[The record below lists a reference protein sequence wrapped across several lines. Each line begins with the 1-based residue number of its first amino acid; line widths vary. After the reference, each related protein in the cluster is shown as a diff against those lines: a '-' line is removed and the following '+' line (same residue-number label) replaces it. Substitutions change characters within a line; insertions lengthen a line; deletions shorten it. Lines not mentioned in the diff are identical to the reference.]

1 MEDINYK
8 RSHSTDN
15 VSFSGGSFFSFAP
28 AFLPV
33 TRNTPW
39 ELLPDRAQGRDASG
53 WMPLQLPHGAKIQT
67 LTVDGLGGQRSQL
80 TVQLN
85 RLSFPNNMLSLTTI
99 NVREPGLFE
108 VTSQI
113 PDDLSVIDN
122 AKNQYSITARAGRS
136 GGDIFGFRISCMLP

>member
-8 RSHSTDN
+8 RTHSTDN

-33 TRNTPW
+33 SRSTPW
-39 ELLPDRAQGRDASG
+39 ELLPDRALGRDASA
-53 WMPLQLPHGAKIQT
+53 WMPLQLPHDAKIQT
-67 LTVDGLGGQRSQL
+67 LTVDGHVGQASQL
-80 TVQLN
+80 IVQLA

-99 NVREPGLFE
+99 NVREPGPVE

-122 AKNQYSITARAGRS
+122 AKNQYSIRAEVFGF
-136 GGDIFGFRISCMLP
+136 GADIFGLRISCMLP

>member
-8 RSHSTDN
+8 RTHPTDSA
-15 VSFSGGSFFSFAP
+15 SFSGSSFFSFAP

-39 ELLPDRAQGRDASG
+39 ELSPNHAQGRNASG

-67 LTVDGLGGQRSQL
+67 LTVDGLGGQGSQL

-99 NVREPGLFE
+99 DVSEPDLFE
-108 VTSQI
+108 VTSEI

-122 AKNQYSITARAGRS
+122 VKNQYSITARVGDT
-136 GGDIFGFRISCMLP
+136 GGNIFGFRISCMLP

>member
-1 MEDINYK
+1 MEDINYE
-8 RSHSTDN
+8 RIHSTDN
-15 VSFSGGSFFSFAP
+15 VSFSGVSFFSFAP

-33 TRNTPW
+33 SRSTPW
-39 ELLPDRAQGRDASG
+39 ELLPDRAFGRDASG

-67 LTVDGLGGQRSQL
+67 LTVDGHVSPASQL
-80 TVQLN
+80 TVHLA

-99 NVREPGLFE
+99 NVREAGPVE

-122 AKNQYSITARAGRS
+122 AKNQYSITAETF
-136 GGDIFGFRISCMLP
+136 GGSCDIFGFRISCMLP